1 MSMPMILIGG
11 AAAFALL
18 APAALPP
25 AVQSGEQI
33 AQKRCASCHAIGLQ
47 ARSPKVHAP
56 TFDEIRLE
64 YNAPYLEKKLAD
76 IAKRGH
82 RSMPAI
88 PISPKEA
95 ADIAAYVESL
105 RPQGYP

>member
-1 MSMPMILIGG
+1 MAMILIGG
-11 AAAFALL
+11 AAAALVLL
-18 APAALPP
+18 APAANPP
-25 AVQSGEQI
+25 EVQKGEQI
-33 AQKRCASCHAIGLQ
+33 AQARCASCHAIGLK

-56 TFDEIRLE
+56 SFDEIRLE

-76 IAKRGH
+76 IATRGH

-88 PISPKEA
+88 PISPAEA
-95 ADIAAYVESL
+95 SALAAYVESL

>member
-1 MSMPMILIGG
+1 MPMILIGG
-11 AAAFALL
+11 AAAALVLL
-18 APAALPP
+18 APAANPP

-33 AQKRCASCHAIGLQ
+33 AQARCASCHAIGLK

-64 YNAPYLEKKLAD
+64 YNAPYREKKLAD

-82 RSMPAI
+82 RGMPAI

>member
-1 MSMPMILIGG
+1 MTLILIGG
-11 AAAFALL
+11 AAAALVLL
-18 APAALPP
+18 APAAQPA
-25 AVQSGEQI
+25 AVQAGEKI
-33 AQKRCASCHAIGLQ
+33 AEARCASCHAIGLK
-47 ARSPKVHAP
+47 ARSPKVQAP
-56 TFDEIRLE
+56 TFDDIRLE

-88 PISPKEA
+88 PISPQEA